1 MYPYNTEVLVP
12 TNVFI
17 LTVENWYWW
26 SNSYADIYICYSKG
40 WIKKCFRDISAHL
53 SLSPFDAFNV
63 SSDVIGDFFTTDQST
78 TTMTTT
84 YKKKTIKLC
93 SFWGWLSRQEVQAND
108 STSQELSWVRSPSVM
123 KRLSFGKKL
132 RRDQREQ
139 NMENTRKLKL
149 YFLYLNDI
157 VVKR

>member
-1 MYPYNTEVLVP
+1 MQIFTSVTLKAELKNVLGTYLP
-12 TNVFI
+12 T
-17 LTVENWYWW
+17 
-26 SNSYADIYICYSKG
+26 S
-40 WIKKCFRDISAHL
+40 L
-53 SLSPFDAFNV
+53 SISPFDAFNV